1 LESTVNKTYYPGLTS
16 LRAVAAL
23 MVYLHH
29 FNPLTKG
36 TTFLGI
42 PVWGIINEFHIGV
55 TIFFV
60 LSGFLIASRYMDNK
74 ISFKKYLWN
83 RFVRIYPIYFILTLL
98 TFVLKG
104 VNTEYSYRLW
114 TLFILNITFLRGF
127 IESTKFSLVAQG
139 WSLTVEETFYFLA
152 PLIFL
157 LFRRY
162 GIVVYFTPVLLILAG
177 LVLSKMF
184 NNSALYG
191 GGDFFMNY
199 TFFGRSTEFFVGI
212 FLAQIVK
219 EYNKSELFKWIRPIQ
234 GVMFGVLLVWVL
246 HFISVYFDYD
256 FGIRSY
262 FGMIVNTLLIPIF
275 VVAPIIISYTIR
287 NKNSSLFESNF
298 MQVLGK
304 SSYVFYLI
312 HVGIVRDFLGYMGI
326 SNEIGLLVSLLF
338 LSFLIWRF
346 IEEPIHSR
354 LKTLTH

>member
-1 LESTVNKTYYPGLTS
+1 
-16 LRAVAAL
+16 

-29 FNPLTKG
+29 FNPLPKG
-36 TTFLGI
+36 MIFLGI
-42 PVWGIINEFHIGV
+42 PLWGILNEFHIGV

-60 LSGFLIASRYMDNK
+60 LSGFLIASRYADSK
-74 ISFKKYLWN
+74 VSFKKYLWN

-104 VNTEYSYRLW
+104 FNTGFSYRLW
-114 TLFILNITFLRGF
+114 TLFVLNITFLRGF

-152 PLIFL
+152 PVIFL
-157 LFRRY
+157 LLRRY
-162 GIVVYFTPVLLILAG
+162 GKIVYLAPLFLILTG
-177 LVLSKMF
+177 LFFSKLL
-184 NNSALYG
+184 NNSILYG
-191 GGDFFMNY
+191 GVDFTMNY

-219 EYNKSELFKWIRPIQ
+219 EYNKTESSKWIRPIQ
-234 GVMFGVLLVWVL
+234 GVIFGVLLAWVL
-246 HFISVYFDYD
+246 HFISVYFNYD

-275 VVAPIIISYTIR
+275 VVAPVILTYTSKKI
-287 NKNSSLFESNF
+287 KSSLFESNF

-304 SSYVFYLI
+304 SSFVFYLI
-312 HVGIVRDFLGYMGI
+312 HVGIVRNFLGYLGI
-326 SNEIGLLVSLLF
+326 SNEIIMLLSLLF

-346 IEEPIHSR
+346 VEEPIHLK
-354 LKTLTH
+354 LKTLIH